1 MRSQTL
7 NTKIIKQPIIKFIVV
22 VETINILVLS
32 EAMYVR
38 RPTMIKLQITNFM
51 LDTILPAQM
60 LKEY

>member
-22 VETINILVLS
+22 VETINISVLS